1 MSESER
7 DRPLWAPLSNGQ
19 LAALLLL
26 AHGLLWTLLPTALNR
41 NLPLDVVEALA
52 WGREW
57 QWGYYKHPPLSGWM
71 ADLMRFGP
79 HDASLYLLSQLMV
92 SGALWANWLLGREL
106 LGSRLATLGLM
117 AMSGI
122 HYVSYS
128 GVEFNANVVL
138 FPLWAWGSLCG
149 WQALQRGGLGWWLAL
164 GLCSG
169 LGTLGKYAFMLLPG
183 SLFLYALIQPTARHH
198 WRTAGPWLAMLVFG
212 AVVSPHVQWA
222 VQLDWPTLHYAVGR
236 GHSDELAQSGD
247 WAGEFASFV
256 VTQVITLLPAWLLL
270 RSLGPAQASTRP
282 ASQRWLLFT
291 LAIGPLLLIMSAA
304 TVAQA
309 KLVHMW
315 ASPFFLC
322 ITPLY
327 LAWRTPSA
335 QGLRRFAVGCA
346 ACVLLFA
353 SLYAGIGL
361 WAPQVK
367 HKLDRTS
374 YPGRD
379 VTQALSAQWHQQ
391 TGQPLRIVA
400 GEEFVAGSIAH
411 ASAEHPS
418 VFYDADFRESLWLTP
433 EQVEREGALFVW
445 PIGRGDVPVS
455 DLPAD
460 SSAQVAPLLTRY
472 PQLKVQPVLKVQTT
486 WMGKPYTVAVAWAVL
501 PPANRSPMP
510 VH

>member
-1 MSESER
+1 MPLSER
-7 DRPLWAPLSNGQ
+7 DRPLWGPLSNGQ
-19 LAALLLL
+19 LATVLLLV
-26 AHGLLWTLLPTALNR
+26 HGLLWTLMPALLNH

-57 QWGYYKHPPLSGWM
+57 QWGYYKHPPLSGWA

-79 HDASLYLLSQLMV
+79 HDGSLYLLSQLMV
-92 SGALWANWLLGREL
+92 SSALWANWLLGREL

-149 WQALQRGGLGWWLAL
+149 WHALQRGGLAWWLGL

-169 LGTLGKYAFMLLPG
+169 LGTLGKYAFMLLPA
-183 SLFLYALIQPTARHH
+183 SLFVYALILPAARRH
-198 WRTAGPWLAMLVFG
+198 WRTAGPWLAIAVFA
-212 AVVSPHVQWA
+212 AVVSPHVRWA
-222 VQLDWPTLHYAVGR
+222 MALDWPTLHYAVGR
-236 GHSDELAQSGD
+236 GHSEELAQSGQ

-256 VTQVITLLPAWLLL
+256 FTQVLTLLPAWLLL
-270 RSLGPAQASTRP
+270 RSLGPAQRSTRSH
-282 ASQRWLLFT
+282 AQRWLLFT
-291 LAIGPLLLIMSAA
+291 LAAGPLLLIMSAA

-327 LAWRTPSA
+327 LAWRTP
-335 QGLRRFAVGCA
+335 QVGELRRFAMGCA
-346 ACVLLFA
+346 ACVMLFA
-353 SLYAGIGL
+353 GLYAGIGM
-361 WAPQVK
+361 WAPQFK

-374 YPGRD
+374 YPGRE
-379 VTQALSAQWHQQ
+379 VMQALSTQWHAQ

-400 GEEFVAGSIAH
+400 GEEFLAGSIAH
-411 ASAEHPS
+411 ASPERPS
-418 VFYDADFRESLWLTP
+418 VFYDADFSESLWLTP
-433 EQVEREGALFVW
+433 AQVDRDGALFVW
-445 PIGRGDVPVS
+445 LMGRGEVS
-455 DLPAD
+455 VADLPAD
-460 SSAQVAPLLTRY
+460 SREQVAPLLARF
-472 PQLKVQPVLKVQTT
+472 PKLKAQPVLKVQTS

-501 PPANRSPMP
+501 PPAGVTPGLA
-510 VH
+510 H